1 MTSALKATFLL
12 AIISLTASFAQAQN
26 AGLTHV
32 FPQVVDGVWG
42 DGTVYTSRFLIA
54 STGGSSATYQISLF
68 GINPERLSAPASVMV
83 QGGSFETITTRGADV
98 VDTGY
103 ARLDCSQPVVAS
115 LTYSVVSAAGK
126 PLGIATVPSA
136 PIASAALI
144 PIVLNGRYRYGI
156 ATANDNDTPQVVV
169 FLFDSGT
176 TSQVWTVELQPRSQY
191 VTFVDDVFDVPA
203 AGLGTLRVGSVG
215 GAMNFHIEA
224 LLFDQGGF
232 TNVLPL
238 VIR

>member
-1 MTSALKATFLL
+1 MTSTLKTTLLL
-12 AIISLTASFAQAQN
+12 AIIFLTASFAQAQN
-26 AGLTHV
+26 ASLTHI
-32 FPQVVDGVWG
+32 FPQVVDGVWS
-42 DGTVYTSRFLIA
+42 DGTVWTSRFLIA
-54 STGGSSATYQISLF
+54 SSTGSPVTCQVSLF
-68 GINPERLSAPASVMV
+68 GLDPGRLSAPASVQV
-83 QGGSFETITTRGADV
+83 QESFFETISTRGEDV
-98 VDTGY
+98 IGTGY

-232 TNVLPL
+232 TNVVPF
-238 VIR
+238 VIN